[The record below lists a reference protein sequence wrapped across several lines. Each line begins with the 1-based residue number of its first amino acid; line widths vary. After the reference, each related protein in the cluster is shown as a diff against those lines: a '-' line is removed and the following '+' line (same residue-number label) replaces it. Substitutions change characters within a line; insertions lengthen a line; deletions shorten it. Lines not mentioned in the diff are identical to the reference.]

1 MILKIYP
8 EELLPIK
15 FCVINNL
22 KLETICIWCVAKKT
36 CCNDLK
42 LAVGGIKSEV
52 RPNKQLAEEGS
63 EITEMQLMSRYNREF
78 GFCYVLLIFSLN
90 IHKYPSKD
98 KKGET
103 NSNTF

>member
-8 EELLPIK
+8 EELLPMK

-22 KLETICIWCVAKKT
+22 KSETICIWCVAKKT

-52 RPNKQLAEEGS
+52 RPNKQLAEKLHKPLGMLRLQKCNWWAD
-63 EITEMQLMSRYNREF
+63 ITGNSAFAM
-78 GFCYVLLIFSLN
+78 CYWYF
-90 IHKYPSKD
+90 H
-98 KKGET
+98 
-103 NSNTF
+103 